1 MRCSVYKLNKQDDT
15 AGEKVKK
22 IMGYV
27 AGGRGK
33 KMSKEDFLEVLSF
46 E

>member
-1 MRCSVYKLNKQDDT
+1 MMCSVYKLNKQDDT
-15 AGEKVKK
+15 AVVKVKK